1 MTVEKSMAGELDR
14 FRLDDRVIV
23 VTGGYGGI

>member
-1 MTVEKSMAGELDR
+1 MAGELDR
-14 FRLDDRVIV
+14 VRLDDRVIV